1 MGALMRAHDWPST
14 PLGPIETWPQ
24 SLKTACG
31 IVLRSPVAIVML
43 WGEDGVMIYND
54 AYSVFAGGRHPRLF
68 GSNVREGWPEVA
80 DFNDNILKVV
90 LGGATL
96 SYRDMVLSL
105 NRTGQFEDVY
115 LDLDYSPVL
124 DESGKPAG
132 VIAIVVEITER
143 VLAERLRQTEREHL
157 AQMFEQAPG
166 FICTM
171 TGPEHVFDFVNAAHR
186 RLFNSAGWV
195 GKSLKE
201 AFPDLEGQGFYEAM
215 DRVYATGERMVYSRM
230 PVTFHAGPDQVLGER
245 LLDFVYAPVLDDR
258 GQVSGI
264 FCEGYDVTDQRL
276 AERALQDSQERLQL
290 ALDAA
295 DMGTFVWFPQEDR
308 TEADAQMMALFGLPD
323 DGLLSLAT
331 ALAVSILPEDGARYA
346 EAVAR
351 ACDPAGPGQLRQ
363 DIRVRRPDGSMRW
376 LGITAQV
383 YFEGGKAM
391 RMAGAAADI
400 TDRKHTE
407 AALRELNEELE
418 ARVAEALAER
428 KVLAD
433 LVESAEA
440 FVLVADLGF
449 NLLAVNHAA
458 VAEFERAFGVTIAVG
473 DNLVD
478 CLAHMPEQQAEV
490 RAAWGRALAGE
501 AYTEI
506 LQFGDPGRRRRS
518 YEVRFDIL
526 RDASGTRIGASQ
538 FVYDVTER
546 LRDQARLVEAQAAL
560 HQSQKMETVG
570 QLTGG
575 VAHDFNN
582 LLMPIVGALDML
594 RGRLAGDERAQRLT
608 SAALQAADR
617 AQTLVQRLLAFSRR
631 QHLSP
636 RAVDVRSLIESMAD
650 LVSRSLGP
658 RIRLVLEI
666 APDLPPAHVD
676 PNQLELALLNLA
688 VNARDAMGGEGT
700 LTVRAQ
706 PAAEGEILG
715 GAGAFVQIAVTDTGV
730 GMDADTLKRAIEP
743 FFTTKGVGR
752 GTGLGL
758 SSVQGLAE
766 QSGGT
771 FRLTSTPGR
780 GTTATLYLPV
790 SSETPAAA
798 LFSRAPAAE
807 DAPRLLR
814 HGLILLVDDEDLVRA
829 GAADMLTE
837 AGYTVEEA
845 SSGYRAAQLL
855 KGGLRPDAVVTDYAM
870 PGMSGAELAREV
882 RKAAPG
888 VPVLMITGYATL
900 TDREAGDLPRLAKPF
915 RQADLLAA
923 VEEIMQTA
931 AAGADG

>member
-1 MGALMRAHDWPST
+1 MR
-14 PLGPIETWPQ
+14 
-24 SLKTACG
+24 
-31 IVLRSPVAIVML
+31 
-43 WGEDGVMIYND
+43 
-54 AYSVFAGGRHPRLF
+54 
-68 GSNVREGWPEVA
+68 
-80 DFNDNILKVV
+80 
-90 LGGATL
+90 
-96 SYRDMVLSL
+96 
-105 NRTGQFEDVY
+105 
-115 LDLDYSPVL
+115 
-124 DESGKPAG
+124 
-132 VIAIVVEITER
+132 
-143 VLAERLRQTEREHL
+143 
-157 AQMFEQAPG
+157 
-166 FICTM
+166 
-171 TGPEHVFDFVNAAHR
+171 
-186 RLFNSAGWV
+186 
-195 GKSLKE
+195 
-201 AFPDLEGQGFYEAM
+201 
-215 DRVYATGERMVYSRM
+215 
-230 PVTFHAGPDQVLGER
+230 
-245 LLDFVYAPVLDDR
+245 DDR

-264 FCEGYDVTDQRL
+264 FCEGYDVTDQGQ

-308 TEADAQMMALFGLPD
+308 TEADAQMMALFSLPD
-323 DGLLSLAT
+323 DGLLNLAT
-331 ALAVSILPEDGARYA
+331 ALADSILPEDGARYA

-351 ACDPAGPGQLRQ
+351 ACDPEGPGQLRQ
-363 DIRVRRPDGSMRW
+363 DIRVRRPDGSVRW

-383 YFEGGKAM
+383 FVEGDPPRAT
-391 RMAGAAADI
+391 RMAGAAVDI
-400 TDRKHTE
+400 TDRKLIEAALRESETRLRFLDVLGRAVGASVDADGILATTTRMVAEHLGVSICAYADMDEDQDGFTIRGDWSAPGSPSVVGHYSLADFGRLAVERLGAGQPLIINDNLAELAPEEAATFQAIGIGSTICMPLIREGRLTALMAIHDRGPRVWTSTE
-407 AALRELNEELE
+407 LATLTEVTERSWAHIARVRAETELRQSAQALRELNEELE
-418 ARVAEALAER
+418 TRVAEALAER

-440 FVLVADLGF
+440 FVLVCDLGF
-449 NLLAVNHAA
+449 NLLAMNHAA
-458 VAEFERAFGVTIAVG
+458 VAEFERAFGVSIAVG
-473 DNLVD
+473 DNLVG
-478 CLAHMPEQQAEV
+478 CLAHLPEQQAEV

-501 AYTEI
+501 AYTEV
-506 LQFGDPGRRRRS
+506 LQFGDPSRRRQF

-526 RDASGTRIGASQ
+526 RDASGKQIGAYQ
-538 FVYDVTER
+538 FVYDVTDR
-546 LRDQARLVEAQAAL
+546 LRDQARLAEAQAAL

-608 SAALQAADR
+608 NAALQAADR

-666 APDLPPAHVD
+666 VPDLPPAHVD

-715 GAGAFVQIAVTDTGV
+715 GSGAFVQISVADTGV
-730 GMDADTLKRAIEP
+730 GMDAETLKRAIEP

-771 FRLTSTPGR
+771 FRLTSTRGR

-790 SSETPAAA
+790 SSETPAAP
-798 LFSRAPAAE
+798 LFSRAAPAE
-807 DAPRLLR
+807 DGPRPAR
-814 HGLILLVDDEDLVRA
+814 HAVILLVDDEDLVRA

-845 SSGYRAAQLL
+845 SSGYRAVQLL
-855 KGGLRPDAVVTDYAM
+855 RGGLRPDAVVTDYAM

-900 TDREAGDLPRLAKPF
+900 TDREAGDLPRLSKPF
-915 RQADLLAA
+915 RQADLVSA
-923 VEEIMQTA
+923 VEGIMETA
-931 AAGADG
+931 SVQG